1 MKTQANLDIDDLKL
15 GTSSDELETETS
27 EDCRRLATLM
37 VNQAQHRVRIISRYL
52 DPPLFNTEEFVAA
65 VKQLLLSRKAGRVEI
80 IVKDSG
86 PLMRRGHRLVALAQR
101 LSSYIEI
108 RKPGRSHSAFNAG
121 VLLVDECGY
130 LNRMFADRYE
140 GNASFNDIRTC
151 KALTDSF
158 QEMWQAGEPDPNL
171 RRLS

>member
-1 MKTQANLDIDDLKL
+1 MKTQANLDIDGLEL
-15 GTSSDELETETS
+15 GTSSEELETETS
-27 EDCRRLATLM
+27 EDCRRLALLM
-37 VNQAQHRVRIISRYL
+37 ASQAQHRIRIISRHL
-52 DPPLFNTEEFVAA
+52 DPPIFNNEEFVEA
-65 VKQLLLSRKAGRVEI
+65 VKHLVLKRTASRVEI

-108 RKPGRSHSAFNAG
+108 RKPGRPHSAYNGG
-121 VLLVDECGY
+121 VLVVDACGY
-130 LNRMFADRYE
+130 LNRTFADRYE
-140 GNASFNDIRTC
+140 GSACCNDSRTC
-151 KALTDSF
+151 KALTEHF